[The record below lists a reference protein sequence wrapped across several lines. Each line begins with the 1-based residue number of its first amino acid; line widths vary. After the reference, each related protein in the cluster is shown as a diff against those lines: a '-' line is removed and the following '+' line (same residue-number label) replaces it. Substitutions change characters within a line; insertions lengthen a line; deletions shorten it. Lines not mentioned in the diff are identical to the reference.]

1 MGETTMGP
9 SPIRP
14 IPVDTGTD
22 HIYEN
27 PVDVRTVHVHGSM
40 QTGI

>member
-1 MGETTMGP
+1 MGENTMGP
-9 SPIRP
+9 SP

-27 PVDVRTVHVHGSM
+27 PVDVRTIHVHGSM